1 MRRMTILWLA
11 LAAICSAVL
20 FHTSQQVTDGR
31 PKLTALNEDIRKE
44 NETVRV
50 LQAEWSYLNQPD
62 RLEKLSKQYLDLAP
76 LKGRQFTKLEE
87 TPARAA
93 PVAETAPV
101 AEAEPAPVAPV
112 AEETQKPL
120 PVAAA
125 ETTSTEKPAA
135 EKPVVKKVAVEKP
148 AAEKPV
154 TAVVK
159 FRKPAAAPAPVKHAA
174 PVTASGGKSRSFG
187 DLMKSLGVR

>member
-31 PKLTALNEDIRKE
+31 AKLAGLSQDARKE
-44 NETVRV
+44 EESIRV

-87 TPARAA
+87 FPARPAPAA
-93 PVAETAPV
+93 EAQAETSV
-101 AEAEPAPVAPV
+101 ATVAAV

-120 PVAAA
+120 PVA
-125 ETTSTEKPAA
+125 TTEKPAA
-135 EKPVVKKVAVEKP
+135 EKPPAEKPVAEKP
-148 AAEKPV
+148 AATP
-154 TAVVK
+154 TATIVK
-159 FRKPAAAPAPVKHAA
+159 FRKPAAPPAPVKKAA
-174 PVTASGGKSRSFG
+174 PVTASGAKSRSFT

>member
-31 PKLTALNEDIRKE
+31 TKLTALQEDVRKE

-87 TPARAA
+87 TPERPA
-93 PVAETAPV
+93 PVAA
-101 AEAEPAPVAPV
+101 AEPAPAPVAPV
-112 AEETQKPL
+112 AEETPKPL
-120 PVAAA
+120 PVAAVEQA
-125 ETTSTEKPAA
+125 ATEKPVA
-135 EKPVVKKVAVEKP
+135 EKPAPGKEAVEKP

-154 TAVVK
+154 AAVVK
-159 FRKPAAAPAPVKHAA
+159 FRKPAAPPVPVKHPA
-174 PVTASGGKSRSFG
+174 PVTASGGKSRSFS